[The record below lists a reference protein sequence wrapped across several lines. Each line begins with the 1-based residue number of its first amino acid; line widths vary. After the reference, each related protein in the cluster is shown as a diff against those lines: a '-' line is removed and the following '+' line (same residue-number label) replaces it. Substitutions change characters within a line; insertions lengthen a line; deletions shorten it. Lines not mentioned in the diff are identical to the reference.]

1 MNEIWWYLSRSSGI
15 VATALIAAALV
26 AGLRF
31 SGRATGTRRRPK
43 WWLDLHN
50 YLGGL
55 AFVFVVVH
63 IVAVYQDELSGIGW
77 KQILIPMTAEGWAWG
92 ITWGVLATYVFA
104 MVVFTSWPRRRG
116 SRRLWLTIHL
126 LSVPAAVAA
135 GVHGWM
141 VGSSRGQVWFPI
153 LLAVLVGLVVHP
165 AVLRLFTAARKRA
178 SRRLREPPAA
188 AWAAPRLPVGPPPSH
203 AGRVRPPAPSRASSR
218 EPSPASSPAPPA
230 DDAGARR
237 VLVETAPRSR

>member
-15 VATALIAAALV
+15 VATVLIAAALV

-31 SGRATGTRRRPK
+31 SGRATGSRRRPK

-55 AFVFVVVH
+55 AFVFIVIH

-77 KQILIPMTAEGWAWG
+77 AQIFIPMTAQGWAWG

-141 VGSSRGQVWFPI
+141 VGSSRGQVWFPV
-153 LLAVLVGLVVHP
+153 LLAGLAGLTMYP
-165 AVLRLFTAARKRA
+165 AVLRLFTAAKQR
-178 SRRLREPPAA
+178 SNRRLRDSPPV
-188 AWAAPRLPVGPPPSH
+188 AWAAPPG
-203 AGRVRPPAPSRASSR
+203 AGRASL
-218 EPSPASSPAPPA
+218 
-230 DDAGARR
+230 RR
-237 VLVETAPRSR
+237 T